1 MRTEFSRQQ
10 LEDPALAQVN
20 AILRK
25 CVRCGFCNTACPTFA
40 LSGDELD
47 GPRGR
52 IYLLKNLL
60 EGNETPSAKVTH
72 HLDRCLS
79 CLSCMTACP
88 SGVDY
93 MRLIDPGRAYLEK
106 RARRS
111 WADRLFRILL
121 AMFLPHPGRLR
132 LVLFLAGLAAPA
144 RRLLPR
150 RLRNALA
157 LRPSRGPRPPA
168 PLPQAR
174 DSTAASGPAG
184 APRASASPATT
195 NEEDGTVVGLA
206 AGCVQ
211 QVLGNHINAAAV
223 RLLQR
228 HGCRVRLLSEP
239 ACCGAVEHHLGKEER
254 ARQRLRQNTSA
265 WIKQADELGL
275 EALLVAASGCGA
287 MLKDYGHLLRSDDAL
302 AADAARLSDMTQ
314 DIAQFLT
321 GRAPLPANPQLP
333 PLRVAYQSPCAMLH
347 GQKID
352 AEPAALLRQAGFTV
366 LEPEEKHLC
375 CGSAGV
381 YNLLQPAPA
390 DALGERK
397 AAHLAQLKPQAIA
410 SGNLGCMMQLRRFT
424 AVPLLHTVELLDWA
438 AGGPRPFSL

>member
-1 MRTEFSRQQ
+1 MRTEFTPQQ

-60 EGNETPSAKVTH
+60 EGNETPSAKVTR

-88 SGVDY
+88 SGVNY
-93 MRLIDPGRAYLEK
+93 MRLIDPGRAYLEN
-106 RARRS
+106 RARRP
-111 WADRLFRILL
+111 WADRLFRSLL
-121 AMFLPHPGRLR
+121 AALLPYPGRFR
-132 LVLFLAGLAAPA
+132 LLLLLAGLAAPV
-144 RRLLPR
+144 RRLLPGR
-150 RLRNALA
+150 WRNALA
-157 LRPSRGPRPPA
+157 LRPSRPLRAPA
-168 PLPQAR
+168 PPPDER
-174 DSTAASGPAG
+174 DSPVPTG
-184 APRASASPATT
+184 APHAPASSETM
-195 NEEDGTVVGLA
+195 NGNDGAVVGLA

-211 QVLGNHINAAAV
+211 QVLGNHINAAAG

-239 ACCGAVEHHLGKEER
+239 ACCGAIEHHLGKEER
-254 ARQRLRQNTSA
+254 ARQRLRRNTSA
-265 WIKQADELGL
+265 WMRQADELGL
-275 EALLVAASGCGA
+275 EAVLVAASGCGA
-287 MLKDYGHLLRSDDAL
+287 MLKDYGRLLRFDDAL
-302 AADAARLSDMTQ
+302 AADAARLSRMTW
-314 DIAQFLT
+314 DIAQFLVR
-321 GRAPLPANPQLP
+321 RAPLPGNPQSP

-352 AEPAALLRQAGFTV
+352 AAPVALLRQAGFTV
-366 LEPEEKHLC
+366 LEPAEKHLC

-390 DALGERK
+390 DALGKRK
-397 AAHLAQLKPQAIA
+397 AAQLTQLKPQVIA
-410 SGNLGCMMQLRRFT
+410 SGNLGCMTQLRRFT
-424 AVPLLHTVELLDWA
+424 ATPLLHTVELLDWA